1 MFYFHPQKKRRRHAG
16 CWQSIWFSKR
26 IDSQTMISP
35 KNIYIY
41 CNIEVFSDRRQ
52 ERFEVFFKPLLFF
65 FFFWVF
71 VFCAFPIVQD
81 RTTWD
86 SWQKGLDV
94 PFQPSGDQFHP
105 TVFFCL
111 VLGNHGSFI
120 PITRG
125 SFPVPEKFS
134 KKFGPAGCAM
144 PTFEE
149 PDVGSLAD
157 SNSTLPWQW
166 QHGRALASLRGA
178 LAWVTGGGV
187 VAPPLTSEN

>member
-1 MFYFHPQKKRRRHAG
+1 
-16 CWQSIWFSKR
+16 
-26 IDSQTMISP
+26 MISP

-65 FFFWVF
+65 FFFEFLCF
-71 VFCAFPIVQD
+71 VHFRSYKIGPHGTAGKKD
-81 RTTWD
+81 WM
-86 SWQKGLDV
+86 
-94 PFQPSGDQFHP
+94 FHFSHLVINS
-105 TVFFCL
+105 TQRFFFCL